1 MAAISVA
8 GYSYR
13 GLLFTLFAFFLMPLT
28 DGRLHL
34 QRSQSSTLPESSLR
48 EKDTYTCKGDL
59 RC

>member
-13 GLLFTLFAFFLMPLT
+13 GLLFTFDSFFLDAA

-34 QRSQSSTLPESSLR
+34 QRSQSSTLPESYLR